1 MVHEGRK
8 GASLNGDSVTRRNW
22 LRGSALAAPALVEL
36 ASCQPPVRPR
46 HESTIA
52 PSGNSPG
59 KLQGVEAILEGL
71 PPLLPK
77 RAPEDWRWIANAPAT
92 VGLLM
97 ISSAAPYLAGYRK
110 AFDVECGRLNL
121 NVIALDANNDP
132 AVQASQAEDLV
143 AKRVD
148 VLCFWPV
155 DARAIVPSVQNA
167 FTRGIPLVCTNSWP
181 DSSVVDCFQSFI
193 GASMVEEGIMAAQIM
208 AEALNKRGKVAVI
221 EGNPGQDAT
230 FWRSKAF
237 LDELNR
243 IAPEI
248 QVLDKQT
255 ARWDRARAI
264 TVAENFLTSYPDL
277 DGVMAQN
284 DDMAIG
290 AMHAV
295 EGAGRQ
301 GKVKIVSID
310 ASREGL
316 EAVRDGKLFGTC
328 TQSPSF
334 EGLYTA
340 RVARDVANGWPP
352 PPRWIRNPVIRVDK
366 SNVLSVFGDW

>member
-1 MVHEGRK
+1 LTRD
-8 GASLNGDSVTRRNW
+8 SLSRRSW
-22 LRGSALAAPALVEL
+22 LRASGLAVPSLVEL
-36 ASCQPPVRPR
+36 ASCQPPVRQKLGL
-46 HESTIA
+46 TV
-52 PSGNSPG
+52 SPG
-59 KLQGVEAILEGL
+59 WDGVKKLQGVEAILEGL
-71 PPLLPK
+71 PPRLPK
-77 RAPEDWRWIANAPAT
+77 RAPEDWRWMTNPSAT

-110 AFDVECGRLNL
+110 AFDAECRRLNL
-121 NVIALDANNDP
+121 TVIALDANNDP
-132 AVQASQAEDLV
+132 ATQASQAEDLV

-155 DARAIVPSVQNA
+155 DARAIVPSVRNA
-167 FTRGIPLVCTNSWP
+167 FERGIPLVCTNSWP
-181 DSSVVDCFQSFI
+181 EPSVVDCFHSFI
-193 GASMVEEGIMAAQIM
+193 GASMVEEGMMAAQIM
-208 AEALNKRGKVAVI
+208 AEALNKRGKVAII

-230 FWRSKAF
+230 YWRSTAF
-237 LDELNR
+237 LDELHR

-264 TVAENFLTSYPDL
+264 AVAENFLTSYPDL
-277 DGVMAQN
+277 NGIMAQT

-295 EGAGRQ
+295 ESAGRQ
-301 GKVKIVSID
+301 GKISIVSID

-316 EAVRDGKLFGTC
+316 QAVRDAKLFGTC

-334 EGLYTA
+334 EGIYTA
-340 RVARDVANGWPP
+340 RVARDVVNGWPP
-352 PPRWIRNPVIRVDK
+352 PPRWIRNPVVRVDK
-366 SNVLSVFGDW
+366 SNVGEVFGDW

>member
-1 MVHEGRK
+1 MVGGSK
-8 GASLNGDSVTRRNW
+8 GNGLKRNSVSRRNW
-22 LRGSALAAPALVEL
+22 LRASAVAGPALASL
-36 ASCQPPVRPR
+36 ASCQPPVSQKQTLRAA
-46 HESTIA
+46 HTAAS
-52 PSGNSPG
+52 SG
-59 KLQGVEAILEGL
+59 KLQGVEALLDGL

-77 RAPEDWRWIANAPAT
+77 RAPQNWRWIENAPAT

-110 AFDVECGRLNL
+110 AFDVECRRLNL

-143 AKRVD
+143 ANRVD

-155 DARAIVPSVQNA
+155 DARAIAPSVQNA
-167 FTRGIPLVCTNSWP
+167 FARGIPLVCTNSWP
-181 DSSVVDCFQSFI
+181 DPSVVDCFQSFI

-208 AEALNKRGKVAVI
+208 AEALNKRGNVAII

-237 LDELNR
+237 LDEIRR

-248 QVLDKQT
+248 RVLDKQT

-264 TVAENFLTSYPDL
+264 SVAENFLTSYPEL
-277 DGVMAQN
+277 DGIMAQN

-295 EGAGRQ
+295 ESAGRQ
-301 GKVKIVSID
+301 DKVKIVSID

-316 EAVRDGKLFGTC
+316 DAVRDGKLFGTC

-334 EGLYTA
+334 EGIYTA

-352 PPRWIRNPVIRVDK
+352 PPRWIRNPVLRVDK
-366 SNVLSVFGDW
+366 SNAGAVFGDW